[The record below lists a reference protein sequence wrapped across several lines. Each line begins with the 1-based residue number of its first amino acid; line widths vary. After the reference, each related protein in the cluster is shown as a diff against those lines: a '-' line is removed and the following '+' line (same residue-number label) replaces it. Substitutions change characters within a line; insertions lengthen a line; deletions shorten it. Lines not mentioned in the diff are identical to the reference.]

1 MAYTRNFSIGSHA
14 LLAGQAWAQLTAA
27 PTLLLARCRTASTR
41 KALSELSPDQ
51 LVDIGREQPSRPQM
65 IVEAGLMTKLMSMR

>member
-1 MAYTRNFSIGSHA
+1 MAYTRNFNIGSRA
-14 LLAGQAWAQLTAA
+14 LLAGQAWARLTAA
-27 PTLLLARCRTASTR
+27 STLLLARYRTASTR

-51 LVDIGREQPSRPQM
+51 LTDVGCEQPCRPQM